1 MNKIDYRI
9 QRAYELGVRYES
21 QYRGCC
27 QCTLAALQDAFNL
40 RDDAVFKASTGLA
53 TGVGLIGSAG
63 CGGYLGGTLFV
74 GQFIGRK
81 RKHFSE
87 SSSSTGIFQI
97 IKELHDRF
105 IKEYGSVIC
114 SDIQKKLFGRSFNIL
129 NKDDKILFEKM
140 GAHKDKCPIVVA
152 KAAAWMVEIILKHPE
167 LFNIY

>member
-1 MNKIDYRI
+1 M
-9 QRAYELGVRYES
+9 
-21 QYRGCC
+21 
-27 QCTLAALQDAFNL
+27 
-40 RDDAVFKASTGLA
+40 
-53 TGVGLIGSAG
+53 
-63 CGGYLGGTLFV
+63 FV

-87 SSSSTGIFQI
+87 SFSSTGIFQI

-105 IKEYGSVIC
+105 IEEYGSVIC

>member
-1 MNKIDYRI
+1 MDKIDYRI
-9 QRAYELGVRYES
+9 QRAYELGIRYES

-40 RDDAVFKASTGLA
+40 RDDAVFKASTGLT

-81 RKHFSE
+81 RKHFAE
-87 SSSSTGIFQI
+87 SSSNTGIFQI

-105 IKEYGSVIC
+105 IEEYDSVIC
-114 SDIQKKLFGRSFNIL
+114 SDIQKKIFGRSFNML

-140 GAHKDKCPIVVA
+140 GGHKDKCPIVVG
-152 KAAAWMVEIILKHPE
+152 KAAAWMAEIILKHPE
-167 LFNIY
+167 LFKIY